1 MFRGLIRM
9 MLVVVVVVAAAF
21 FLFGY
26 WSSGRF
32 DAAAPPAID
41 IDAPEIDAAKA
52 RQVGA
57 QIGEKTAVAASR
69 LGDSIEQGSLTAK
82 IKAKMV
88 LDDLVSARTIDVT
101 TDGTVVTLAGTVHS
115 QQERDRAIALARETN
130 GVTKVVDQLTIR

>member
-41 IDAPEIDAAKA
+41 IDGPEIDAAKA

-69 LGDSIEQGSLTAK
+69 LEDSIEEGSLTAK